1 MIGKEETTWQKE
13 RRSSSGWKP
22 GKRRWDAANAA
33 YIALLSGQVQS
44 YTIGS
49 RNLTRLDLSSLEET
63 IRRLE
68 KEIDE
73 LEEMLRSGKRR
84 KAVGVIPRD
93 W

>member
-1 MIGKEETTWQKE
+1 MADKTELREQYEFRKSALKEARK
-13 RRSSSGWKP
+13 
-22 GKRRWDAANAA
+22 A
-33 YIALLSGQVQS
+33 YLALLSGQVQS

-49 RNLTRLDLSSLEET
+49 RNLTRLDLDKLGEN

-68 KEIDE
+68 KELAEIE
-73 LEEMLRSGKRR
+73 AALKGGGKR

>member
-1 MIGKEETTWQKE
+1 MVSREILQRRIERKKKALEAAEE
-13 RRSSSGWKP
+13 
-22 GKRRWDAANAA
+22 A
-33 YIALLSGQVQS
+33 YLALLEGRVKS

-49 RNLTRLDLSSLEET
+49 RSMTKFDLQELEST
-63 IRRLE
+63 IDKLE

-73 LEEMLRSGKRR
+73 LEETLRGGKRR